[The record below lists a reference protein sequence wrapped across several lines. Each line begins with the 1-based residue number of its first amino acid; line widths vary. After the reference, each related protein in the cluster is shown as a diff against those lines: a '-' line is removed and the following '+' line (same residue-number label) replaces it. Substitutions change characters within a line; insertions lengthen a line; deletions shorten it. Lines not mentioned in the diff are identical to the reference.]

1 MRVLD
6 TFGFLCECFGG
17 WNMLE
22 AFLSL
27 RVPLASGAG
36 PPRPNWS
43 GTWWRSG
50 VLRPVPRGGGS
61 GGAIGCHYVGDA
73 GDAGGES
80 VNICWSVAVR
90 VITTEF
96 VQISYFISL
105 ISSSR
110 T

>member
-1 MRVLD
+1 
-6 TFGFLCECFGG
+6 
-17 WNMLE
+17 MLE

-43 GTWWRSG
+43 GAWWRSG
-50 VLRPVPRGGGS
+50 VLRPVPRGGCS
-61 GGAIGCHYVGDA
+61 GAIGCHYVGDA

-90 VITTEF
+90 VI
-96 VQISYFISL
+96 SYFISL